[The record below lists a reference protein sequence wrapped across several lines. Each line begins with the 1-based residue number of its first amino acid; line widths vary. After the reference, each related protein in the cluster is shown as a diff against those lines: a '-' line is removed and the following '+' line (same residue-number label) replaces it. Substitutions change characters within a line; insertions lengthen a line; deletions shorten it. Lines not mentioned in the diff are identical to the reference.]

1 MDKTK
6 EEIFAEVDNK
16 MRLLTLTKCV
26 VSQRAI
32 RMDITELLADLG
44 FMEYQY
50 YLDTKV
56 TKTKEYLND

>member
-32 RMDITELLADLG
+32 RMDVTELLADLG

-50 YLDTKV
+50 YLDSKV
-56 TKTKEYLND
+56 IKTKESLND